1 MRFQFESSGTEES
14 ARHPVVPD
22 HKLSTIEGRNGIGK
36 TLAARILQ
44 FITEGQPFV
53 ALPKAWESFGRD
65 LGKLTVTIDGFPGG
79 ETVRCE
85 LDGASWAGHREADCV
100 ASPGLAFINDKP
112 AEGQPFTDLSRFDAS
127 LGTRV

>member
-1 MRFQFESSGTEES
+1 MSFQFDSSGPK
-14 ARHPVVPD
+14 RLPVIPVVPD
-22 HKLSTIEGRNGIGK
+22 HKLSTIEGRNEIGK
-36 TLAARILQ
+36 TLAARILE

-79 ETVRCE
+79 ETVQVRAR
-85 LDGASWAGHREADCV
+85 GASLGRAGRRT
-100 ASPGLAFINDKP
+100 ASP
-112 AEGQPFTDLSRFDAS
+112 AEGSRSSTMSRRTASRRRLIRFDAS